1 MMMVAERPTVGMMM
15 VAREETAMRV
25 RQPPAMASGRWNA
38 LACCITVAALLT
50 MAAGCGSPAPKPGTA
65 AKRSATSAGAT
76 SCGTTRTAANVP
88 VQIQIARGQ
97 VSCSTAL
104 TVERDYAKAIQSG
117 KVAGT
122 GGGAPVHVQG
132 WVCQGFTT
140 PVVLK
145 TGQASKC
152 VQGSSE
158 ILAILPAPA

>member
-1 MMMVAERPTVGMMM
+1 
-15 VAREETAMRV
+15 MRV
-25 RQPPAMASGRWNA
+25 RRPPALASGRWNA
-38 LACCITVAALLT
+38 VACYIAVAMLLT
-50 MAAGCGSPAPKPGTA
+50 MAAGCGSPARKPNAA
-65 AKRSATSAGAT
+65 AKQSATPAGAT

-88 VQIQIARGQ
+88 VDIQVAHGQ
-97 VSCSTAL
+97 GPCSTAL
-104 TVERDYAKAIQSG
+104 AVERDYARAILSG
-117 KVAGT
+117 KVPGT
-122 GGGAPVHVQG
+122 GGGAPVRVQG

>member
-1 MMMVAERPTVGMMM
+1 
-15 VAREETAMRV
+15 MRV
-25 RQPPAMASGRWNA
+25 RRPLAMASGRWNA
-38 LACCITVAALLT
+38 FACCIAVTVLLT
-50 MAAGCGSPAPKPGTA
+50 MAAGCGSPAPKPSAT
-65 AKRSATSAGAT
+65 AKRSATGTGAT

-97 VSCSTAL
+97 VSCTTAL
-104 TVERDYAKAIQSG
+104 TVERDYAKAILSG
-117 KVAGT
+117 KVPGT

-132 WVCQGFTT
+132 WVCQGFAT

-152 VQGSSE
+152 VQGSTE

>member
-1 MMMVAERPTVGMMM
+1 MY
-15 VAREETAMRV
+15 V
-25 RQPPAMASGRWNA
+25 RRPPAPASERLTVSACSVA
-38 LACCITVAALLT
+38 LAASLLL
-50 MAAGCGSPAPKPGTA
+50 AVGGCGSHASTPAAVASKPQGT
-65 AKRSATSAGAT
+65 SMTP
-76 SCGTTRTAANVP
+76 CGTTRTAANVP
-88 VQIQIARGQ
+88 VDIQIARGQ

-104 TVERDYAKAIQSG
+104 AVERDYAKAILSG
-117 KVAGT
+117 KVPGT

-152 VQGSSE
+152 VYHGAE

>member
-1 MMMVAERPTVGMMM
+1 
-15 VAREETAMRV
+15 MRV
-25 RQPPAMASGRWNA
+25 RRPLAMASGRWNA
-38 LACCITVAALLT
+38 FACAIAVATLLT
-50 MAAGCGSPAPKPGTA
+50 VAAGCGSPASKPAA
-65 AKRSATSAGAT
+65 AKRPATSVGAT

-88 VQIQIARGQ
+88 VHIQVARGQ
-97 VSCSTAL
+97 VSCDTAL
-104 TVERDYAKAIQSG
+104 TVERDYAKAILSG
-117 KVAGT
+117 KVPGT

-152 VQGSSE
+152 VQGSNE